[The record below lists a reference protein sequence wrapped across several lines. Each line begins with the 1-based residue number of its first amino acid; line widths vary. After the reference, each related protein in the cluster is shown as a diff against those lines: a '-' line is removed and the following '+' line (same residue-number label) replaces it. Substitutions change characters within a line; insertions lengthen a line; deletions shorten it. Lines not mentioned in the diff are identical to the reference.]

1 MKSVVILCFLP
12 FCLLGQAV
20 KSPRF
25 SVSVGGGL
33 PLAYVTLNKYV
44 ERSGANNVSN
54 IKDAGFPLS
63 YTLKAEYS
71 VLRNLSV
78 GFAVNRFKYLRE
90 FDADIFNWDADSTF
104 THHFVNG
111 NGRTNVTLRANVLLI
126 RETFAVYAGLGAGWM
141 LADYYVDYT
150 IPNMSSWGRDSDTI
164 PFNIE
169 WTVGYR
175 MFPFKQSRSIG
186 FFAEAG
192 LAQSWLQLGLTWRR

>member
-63 YTLKAEYS
+63 YTLKAEY
-71 VLRNLSV
+71 
-78 GFAVNRFKYLRE
+78 
-90 FDADIFNWDADSTF
+90 
-104 THHFVNG
+104 
-111 NGRTNVTLRANVLLI
+111 
-126 RETFAVYAGLGAGWM
+126 
-141 LADYYVDYT
+141 
-150 IPNMSSWGRDSDTI
+150 
-164 PFNIE
+164 
-169 WTVGYR
+169 
-175 MFPFKQSRSIG
+175 
-186 FFAEAG
+186 
-192 LAQSWLQLGLTWRR
+192 